1 MDKMRS
7 DVIGSL
13 LRPEYLKKAIQR
25 VEAGELEDT
34 EFKQIED
41 RAVDEAL
48 ELQLRSGTDVVTDGE
63 MRRYAFFGHFVNSV
77 EGFDKLGGKQI
88 TYRNES
94 GEEHTYARP
103 VVVESLK
110 PQRHLCA
117 EEFTYLRARLG
128 KSEKTIKSTIINAQ
142 QAASYYEPEKS
153 RDAYRS
159 VDAYMADVV
168 DILRREVEELIRL
181 GCKYI
186 QVDAPQYAALLDP
199 GVRRMYQDRGI
210 DPDRAIDMCIE
221 RDNAI
226 VKGLSGA
233 VFGIHLCRGNNQS
246 KFYASGGYE
255 FIARKLFRNIQFD
268 RFLLEYDDKRSGGF
282 EPLKEIPED
291 RTAVLGLVTTKTGI
305 LEDADDLKNR
315 IAEAERYIPRERL
328 ALSTQCGFASVIEGN
343 MLTVEE
349 EESKLRLIAET
360 AKEVWG

>member
-88 TYRNES
+88 TYRNER
-94 GEEHTYARP
+94 GEEHTSARP

-168 DILRREVEELIRL
+168 DILRREV
-181 GCKYI
+181 G
-186 QVDAPQYAALLDP
+186 
-199 GVRRMYQDRGI
+199 
-210 DPDRAIDMCIE
+210 
-221 RDNAI
+221 
-226 VKGLSGA
+226 S
-233 VFGIHLCRGNNQS
+233 
-246 KFYASGGYE
+246 
-255 FIARKLFRNIQFD
+255 
-268 RFLLEYDDKRSGGF
+268 
-282 EPLKEIPED
+282 
-291 RTAVLGLVTTKTGI
+291 
-305 LEDADDLKNR
+305 
-315 IAEAERYIPRERL
+315 
-328 ALSTQCGFASVIEGN
+328 
-343 MLTVEE
+343 
-349 EESKLRLIAET
+349 
-360 AKEVWG
+360 